1 MSGGGSGGGGS
12 NTTTQVQ
19 QIPEFEQESSRQNQA
34 LAQSLGSQPY
44 PQYQGAL
51 IQPLNAT
58 QQYGQQLAQQAGT
71 NYMPW
76 LATSSNLLQNG
87 VNADQFNGELSA
99 SDRTVGSSLNPAQ
112 FNAYQGMASNQI
124 GSSLNPAQFNAYQQ
138 QAQGGIA
145 QGMNGAAVGN
155 AQQAQAGATQ
165 RAQSLTNPNAV
176 GSYMNPFIQQALA
189 PQLSALNLQLAG
201 QQNQINSQAAQA
213 GAFGD
218 ARQGAAQGLQ
228 NYYGN
233 QAFNQLVGTGYNNAY
248 TQALSALGQAQNTQ
262 LGAAGQ
268 YGNIAQTGL
277 GEQNA
282 QLAGAQQLQGLAGQ
296 QQQEQQIGLQGAQQ
310 YGALAGQQQTEQQI
324 GLQGAGQYA
333 QNAGLSNQQ
342 QNTQLAGAAQAAAM
356 GNQVQQQAITGANAV
371 YNSGQQQQTNQQ
383 QQLNAAY
390 QQYLNQVNW
399 PYQMLN
405 VQESALSN
413 SPYNIATAVTL
424 PSANSTAQGFG
435 TLAGAAGLLGGI
447 AGSGGNNAPFGG
459 QPMQ

>member
-1 MSGGGSGGGGS
+1 MSGGGSGGGGT

-19 QIPEFEQESSRQNQA
+19 QIPEFEQQASQNNQA
-34 LAQSLGSQPY
+34 LAASLGSQPY

-51 IQPLNAT
+51 IQPQNAT

-71 NYMPW
+71 DYQPW
-76 LATSSNLLQNG
+76 LATSSSLLQHG
-87 VNADQFNGELSA
+87 ADASQFGMDLNASNNTVSNALNPDSFNG
-99 SDRTVGSSLNPAQ
+99 
-112 FNAYQGMASNQI
+112 YQQLANTQI
-124 GSSLNPAQFNAYQQ
+124 GSSLDPTALYNAQNSVRG
-138 QAQGGIA
+138 AQG
-145 QGMNGAAVGN
+145 
-155 AQQAQAGATQ
+155 AQAGATQ
-165 RAQSLTNPNAV
+165 QAQALTNPNAV
-176 GSYMNPFIQQALA
+176 GNYMNPFVQQALA
-189 PQLSALNLQLAG
+189 PQISALNLQLSG
-201 QQNQINSQAAQA
+201 QQNAINSQAAQA

-248 TQALSALGQAQNTQ
+248 TQALNALGQAQNTQ

-268 YGNIAQTGL
+268 YGNIANTGM
-277 GEQNA
+277 
-282 QLAGAQQLQGLAGQ
+282 GLAGQ
-296 QQQEQQIGLQGAQQ
+296 IQQEQQLGLQGAQQ

-324 GLQGAGQYA
+324 GLQGAQQYA
-333 QNAGLSNQQ
+333 QNAGLSNTQ
-342 QNTQLAGAAQAAAM
+342 QNTQLAAAAQAAAM

-371 YNSGQQQQTNQQ
+371 YNSGTQQQTNQQ

-435 TLAGAAGLLGGI
+435 TLAGAAGLLGGL
-447 AGSGGNNAPFGG
+447 AGSGSTSPFGG
-459 QPMQ
+459 QAMQ

>member
-1 MSGGGSGGGGS
+1 MSSGGGGTS
-12 NTTTQVQ
+12 SNNTTTQVQ
-19 QIPEFEQESSRQNQA
+19 QIPEFEQQASQNNQA
-34 LAQSLGSQPY
+34 LAASLGSQAY
-44 PQYQGAL
+44 PQYGGQL
-51 IQPLNAT
+51 IAPQNQT
-58 QQYGQQLAQQAGT
+58 QQIGQQYAEGAAGDYQGYLSAASGLT
-71 NYMPW
+71 SNGADPSQFNSE
-76 LATSSNLLQNG
+76 LGSSNN
-87 VNADQFNGELSA
+87 
-99 SDRTVGSSLNPAQ
+99 TVGNALNPSG
-112 FNAYQGMASNQI
+112 FNAYEGAAGNQI
-124 GSSLNPAQFNAYQQ
+124 GSALNPSGFNA
-138 QAQGGIA
+138 
-145 QGMNGAAVGN
+145 
-155 AQQAQAGATQ
+155 AQQSVGGAQNAQAGATQ
-165 RAQSLTNPNAV
+165 QAQALTNPNAV
-176 GSYMNPFIQQALA
+176 GAYMNPFIQQALA
-189 PQLSALNLQLAG
+189 PQISALNLQLSG

-277 GEQNA
+277 G
-282 QLAGAQQLQGLAGQ
+282 LAGQ
-296 QQQEQQIGLQGAQQ
+296 QQTEQQIGLQGAQQ

-324 GLQGAGQYA
+324 GLQGAQQYA
-333 QNAGLSNQQ
+333 QNAGLSNTE
-342 QNTQLAGAAQAAAM
+342 QNTQLAAGAQMAAL
-356 GNQVQQQAITGANAV
+356 GNQTQQQDLTGANAV
-371 YNSGQQQQTNQQ
+371 YNVGQQQQTQQ
-383 QQLNAAY
+383 QQELNAAY

-435 TLAGAAGLLGGI
+435 TLAGAAGLLGSLS
-447 AGSGGNNAPFGG
+447 GSGSSNSPFGG
-459 QPMQ
+459 QPIAS

>member
-1 MSGGGSGGGGS
+1 MSSGGGGTS
-12 NTTTQVQ
+12 SNNTTTQVQ
-19 QIPEFEQESSRQNQA
+19 QIPEFEQQASQNNQA
-34 LAQSLGSQPY
+34 LAASLGSQPY

-51 IQPLNAT
+51 IQGQNAT
-58 QQYGQQLAQQAGT
+58 QNTGQQLAI
-71 NYMPW
+71 
-76 LATSSNLLQNG
+76 
-87 VNADQFNGELSA
+87 DSA
-99 SDRTVGSSLNPAQ
+99 SNWYPAYNQAQSTTGNAGDASAFNNELGASNNTTSAALNPT
-112 FNAYQGMASNQI
+112 G
-124 GSSLNPAQFNAYQQ
+124 FNAYQQ
-138 QAQGGIA
+138 AAAGGIA
-145 QGMNGAAVGN
+145 QGTNGSAVANAQGN
-155 AQQAQAGATQ
+155 QQDATQQAQA
-165 RAQSLTNPNAV
+165 LTNPNAV
-176 GSYMNPFIQQALA
+176 GNYMNPFIQQALA
-189 PQLSALNLQLAG
+189 PQISDLNLQLSG

-268 YGNIAQTGL
+268 FGNIATTGL

-282 QLAGAQQLQGLAGQ
+282 QLAGAQQYQGLAGQ
-296 QQQEQQIGLQGAQQ
+296 QQAEQQIGLQGAQQ
-310 YGALAGQQQTEQQI
+310 YS
-324 GLQGAGQYA
+324 
-333 QNAGLSNQQ
+333 QNAGLSNTE
-342 QNTQLAGAAQAAAM
+342 QNTQLAVGAQQAALA
-356 GNQVQQQAITGANAV
+356 NQLQQQTLAGANAT
-371 YNSGQQQQTNQQ
+371 YNAGTQQQTNDQ

-413 SPYNIATAVTL
+413 SPYNIATATTL

-435 TLAGAAGLLGGI
+435 TLAGAAGLLGSLS
-447 AGSGGNNAPFGG
+447 GSGSNNSPFGG
-459 QPMQ
+459 QALQS